1 MLYFDSYTNFEINST
16 KTVNKL
22 HSMSYNGKC
31 KGGDYKNAYW
41 FWKIFKK
48 NKNWLWWDFKRY
60 GWKLN
65 VSAAYLSAVEM
76 GKRNIPEQWVNR
88 ISELYNLSDEEK
100 SNLNDAAD
108 NSAKS
113 ITLNFD
119 NISNS
124 HKETAI
130 FFAREFENVDTE
142 TLDKIKK
149 LLRNAEK

>member
-1 MLYFDSYTNFEINST
+1 MRVIIENVREAIIKMLTDFGRFLRKIRIDCGEIL
-16 KTVNKL
+16 KD
-22 HSMSYNGKC
+22 M
-31 KGGDYKNAYW
+31 AE
-41 FWKIFKK
+41 
-48 NKNWLWWDFKRY
+48 
-60 GWKLN
+60 KLN

-88 ISELYNLSDEEK
+88 ISELYGLSEEEK

-124 HKETAI
+124 RKETAI
-130 FFAREFENVDTE
+130 LFAREFENVDTE

-149 LLRNAEK
+149 LLRNTEE

>member
-1 MLYFDSYTNFEINST
+1 MKNVKEEIIKMLTDFGRFLRKIRIDCGEIL
-16 KTVNKL
+16 KD
-22 HSMSYNGKC
+22 M
-31 KGGDYKNAYW
+31 AE
-41 FWKIFKK
+41 
-48 NKNWLWWDFKRY
+48 
-60 GWKLN
+60 KLN

-100 SNLNDAAD
+100 INLNDAAD

-130 FFAREFENVDTE
+130 LFAREFENVDTE

-149 LLRNAEK
+149 LLRNTEE

>member
-1 MLYFDSYTNFEINST
+1 MKGELKMLTDFGRFLRKIRIDCGEIL
-16 KTVNKL
+16 KD
-22 HSMSYNGKC
+22 M
-31 KGGDYKNAYW
+31 AE
-41 FWKIFKK
+41 
-48 NKNWLWWDFKRY
+48 
-60 GWKLN
+60 KLN

-88 ISELYNLSDEEK
+88 ISELYNLSEEEK

-130 FFAREFENVDTE
+130 LFAREFENVDTE

-149 LLRNAEK
+149 LLRNTGE

>member
-1 MLYFDSYTNFEINST
+1 MKNVREEIIKMLTDFGRCLRKIRIDCGEIL
-16 KTVNKL
+16 KD
-22 HSMSYNGKC
+22 M
-31 KGGDYKNAYW
+31 AE
-41 FWKIFKK
+41 
-48 NKNWLWWDFKRY
+48 
-60 GWKLN
+60 KLN

-88 ISELYNLSDEEK
+88 ISELYNLSEEEK

-130 FFAREFENVDTE
+130 LFAREFENVDTE

-149 LLRNAEK
+149 LLRNTGE

>member
-1 MLYFDSYTNFEINST
+1 MENVKEEIIKMLTDFGRFLRKIRIDCGEI
-16 KTVNKL
+16 L
-22 HSMSYNGKC
+22 RDM
-31 KGGDYKNAYW
+31 AE
-41 FWKIFKK
+41 
-48 NKNWLWWDFKRY
+48 
-60 GWKLN
+60 KLN

-88 ISELYNLSDEEK
+88 ISELYNLSEEEK
-100 SNLNDAAD
+100 NNLNDAAD

-130 FFAREFENVDTE
+130 LFAREFENVDTE

-149 LLRNAEK
+149 LLRNTEE